1 MLSQNEATMI
11 RTYENL
17 IKSVLFIYFQERSRE
32 DEPVPKRVASP
43 GKPSK
48 SKDRSALLRRSE
60 YGEVP
65 LKDFIAFFD
74 QVMRVQDFKSF
85 LTACQNVCVIKKKL
99 PPVSKSLDLSTS
111 LANHAEE
118 EQKRTRSK
126 RQEEKKKT

>member
-1 MLSQNEATMI
+1 
-11 RTYENL
+11 
-17 IKSVLFIYFQERSRE
+17 VLFIYFQERSRE

-85 LTACQNVCVIKKKL
+85 LTACQNVCGKWKHDCCQDHAC
-99 PPVSKSLDLSTS
+99 PCALS
-111 LANHAEE
+111 ARRGH
-118 EQKRTRSK
+118 
-126 RQEEKKKT
+126 